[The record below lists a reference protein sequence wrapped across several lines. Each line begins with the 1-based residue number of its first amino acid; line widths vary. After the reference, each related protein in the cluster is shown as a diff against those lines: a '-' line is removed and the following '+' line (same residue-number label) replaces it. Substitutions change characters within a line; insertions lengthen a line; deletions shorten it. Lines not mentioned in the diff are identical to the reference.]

1 MNTFQNL
8 SKSRQDK
15 TPMKRIII
23 QVFGLVQGV
32 FFRYDTR
39 KIARNL
45 GLTGIVK
52 NLPNGS
58 VYIEAEGQEDKL
70 LELLKFCR
78 KGPKSARVENVTY
91 TFEPFQSKFKG
102 FEYSF

>member
-1 MNTFQNL
+1 
-8 SKSRQDK
+8 
-15 TPMKRIII
+15 MKRIII

-78 KGPKSARVENVTY
+78 KGPKSVRVENVTY